1 MLTVTPAGR
10 RRGAAVAAHPLIGI
24 TATIGP
30 AGADPWTR
38 EAAYVA
44 QPYLDAV
51 SRAGGLPLIV
61 TPAAAADLDP
71 VRYQQERHPQT
82 EPSQPELARD
92 LPLLGICRGMQILNV
107 ALGGTLHQHLPEI
120 VGHHLHR
127 ANSGFGDGGPAHLE
141 AGSLAAHA
149 AGGDYVASTPSS
161 HHQGVN
167 VLGAGLVASGS
178 ADDGSVIVIERPGS
192 GFVLGVQWH
201 PEVDGT
207 STIVADLVDAARLP
221 RQVQA

>member
-1 MLTVTPAGR
+1 M
-10 RRGAAVAAHPLIGI
+10 
-24 TATIGP
+24 
-30 AGADPWTR
+30 
-38 EAAYVA
+38 
-44 QPYLDAV
+44 
-51 SRAGGLPLIV
+51 PLIV
-61 TPAAAADLDP
+61 TPAAAADLDVVLSILDGLILSGGTDLDP

-82 EPSQPELARD
+82 EPSQPERDELELAMVSGALARD

-207 STIVADLVDAARLP
+207 STIVAALVDAARLT